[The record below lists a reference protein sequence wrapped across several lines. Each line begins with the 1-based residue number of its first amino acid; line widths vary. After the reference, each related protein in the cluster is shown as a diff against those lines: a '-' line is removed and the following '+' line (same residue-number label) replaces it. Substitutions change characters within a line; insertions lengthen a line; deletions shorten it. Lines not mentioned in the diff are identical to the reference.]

1 MVFADAARAHKAL
14 DIPIPAVYA
23 CFDGLHAERVHPSF
37 VHFGVTQMG
46 IGEVVFY
53 VCYVCH
59 VCYFGFLGQYVEAET
74 VAGGEE
80 SGHFLHQ
87 GG

>member
-14 DIPIPAVYA
+14 DVSVPAVYA
-23 CFDGLHAERVHPSF
+23 CFNGLHAERVHPPF
-37 VHFGVTQMG
+37 VHLGVAQMG
-46 IGEVVFY
+46 VGDV
-53 VCYVCH
+53 VCH
-59 VCYFGFLGQYVEAET
+59 LGFLGKYIEAEA

-87 GG
+87 GT